1 MIHTDCVEAIIN
13 RSRVS
18 RRDVIHTDCVEA
30 IINRSRVSGVLFI
43 QIV

>member
-1 MIHTDCVEAIIN
+1 
-13 RSRVS
+13 VS